1 MVSSAKDS
9 PVNNSRFRHVCPNG
23 YVTRIG
29 KMWGELAKFQA
40 GSTLIFGINPKGVIY
55 FTE

>member
-40 GSTLIFGINPKGVIY
+40 GSTLIFGINPKGVIH